1 MAVIALVST
10 NGAPGVSTT
19 CLGLALAW
27 PRPVLLL
34 EADPRGL
41 SALMTGWF
49 QGARPYETGLVEL
62 ALSSLAP
69 ADALREVALPFEGTQ
84 ASFVAGLRTHT
95 QAPTLRGQW
104 EPIAQALAEL
114 DAEGTDVIVDAGAMG
129 YPGSPDPVLASAD
142 VTLLTLRSSLPA
154 LGGARPWADVVVREE
169 QWRNPGL
176 LLVGENR
183 PYTSREVAGSLGL
196 PVVAQVA
203 WDPGG
208 AEFYSQ
214 GTRQS
219 SSFETSKYVRSLN
232 AAVATLQTVLAH
244 HRTLEVHA

>member
-1 MAVIALVST
+1 MAVIALAST
-10 NGAPGVSTT
+10 NGAPGVSST
-19 CLGLALAW
+19 CLGLALSW

-69 ADALREVALPFEGTQ
+69 ADALREVMLPFEATH
-84 ASFVAGLRTHT
+84 ASFVAGLRSHT
-95 QAPTLRGQW
+95 QAATLRGQW

-114 DAEGTDVIVDAGAMG
+114 DAEGTDVIVDAGALG
-129 YPGSPDPVLASAD
+129 YPGSPDPILVSAD

-154 LGGARPWADVVVREE
+154 LAGARPWADVVVREDR
-169 QWRNPGL
+169 WRNPGL

-183 PYTSREVAGSLGL
+183 PYTGREIAASLSL
-196 PVVAQVA
+196 PLMAQVA
-203 WDPGG
+203 WDPKS

-214 GTRQS
+214 GIRQS
-219 SSFETSKYVRSLN
+219 DSFETSKYVRSLN
-232 AAVATLQTVLAH
+232 TAVARLQTVLAH
-244 HRTLEVHA
+244 RRALEVRA